1 MSTIASFF
9 CLFSCST
16 PRGLEDVSK
25 YPNLFTKLMEDAKWS
40 ADDLKKLAGLNFL
53 RVLRQVE
60 QVSIVGFNFKR
71 NKISSVTFSILGNFL
86 LDLGS
91 VMQLY

>member
-1 MSTIASFF
+1 MSLYTLEYNPNSACFF
-9 CLFSCST
+9 FFPLLFLST

-25 YPNLFTKLMEDAKWS
+25 YPNLFTKLLEDAHWS

-60 QVSIVGFNFKR
+60 QVSEIHKTLLSYFHSR
-71 NKISSVTFSILGNFL
+71 ILSL
-86 LDLGS
+86 PS
-91 VMQLY
+91 